1 MSTIHP
7 ECPGSDPS
15 CRLEA
20 ADALLRQEPDQGEED
35 DEEEDKGDGKEDDDE
50 EEEEDEDEHD
60 DNDDDKG
67 DGYSERACLAG

>member
-35 DEEEDKGDGKEDDDE
+35 EEEDKGDGKEDDEE